1 MSHPAARRSAPPYD
15 VAAFEACASA
25 HRPSPGSYLKCRHCG
40 LEFPLDAPG
49 TRHRNHCP
57 HCLWS
62 VHLDDTPGDRASL
75 CRGGMEPIAVCVDPR
90 GEWHVIHRCGTCR
103 TLHLNRIAGD
113 DDERALLALAIR
125 PISRLPF
132 PV

>member
-1 MSHPAARRSAPPYD
+1 MSHSLHWPEGPRDDFADAGRDSTRSARL
-15 VAAFEACASA
+15 A
-25 HRPSPGSYLKCRHCG
+25 YLQCRHCG
-40 LEFPLDAPG
+40 HEFSLAAPG

-75 CRGGMEPIAVCVDPR
+75 CRGGMEPIAIAVDPR
-90 GEWHVIHRCGTCR
+90 GEWQVLHRCGTCH
-103 TLHLNRIAGD
+103 TSHVNRVAGD
-113 DDERALLALAIR
+113 DDERTLLGLALR
-125 PISRLPF
+125 PLTRLPF